1 MSKKKIVV
9 KRDDFNLVFNEVMI
23 FSVLVI
29 VF

>member
-23 FSVLVI
+23 FLVLVI